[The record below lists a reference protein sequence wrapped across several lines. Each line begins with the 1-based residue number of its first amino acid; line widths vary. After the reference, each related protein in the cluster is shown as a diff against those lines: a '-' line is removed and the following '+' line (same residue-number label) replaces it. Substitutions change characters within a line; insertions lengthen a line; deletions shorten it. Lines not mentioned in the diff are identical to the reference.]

1 MLVITRIIK
10 VHILEDF
17 NESIEYLVRGVNMLI
32 YLSIIET
39 KENKSK
45 FEQIYNKYKQIMFFV
60 ANRVLRDEYLSEDA
74 VHQAFLRII
83 DNLDKIDKIDCHKT
97 KGFIVTIVENIAI
110 DFYRKRKREN
120 NISFDEVEFYIRDIK
135 NESNLIINDVEEA
148 ILKLPISYSSVFRLK
163 YSQGYSNKEIS
174 EILKISE
181 ENVRQRISR
190 GKKKLAEILAKE
202 AGKAYE

>member
-1 MLVITRIIK
+1 
-10 VHILEDF
+10 
-17 NESIEYLVRGVNMLI
+17 MLI

-39 KENKSK
+39 EENKSK

-148 ILKLPISYSSVFRLK
+148 ILKLPINFPKGLK
-163 YSQGYSNKEIS
+163 EGWIN
-174 EILKISE
+174 L
-181 ENVRQRISR
+181 
-190 GKKKLAEILAKE
+190 
-202 AGKAYE
+202 

>member
-1 MLVITRIIK
+1 
-10 VHILEDF
+10 
-17 NESIEYLVRGVNMLI
+17 MLI

-39 KENKSK
+39 EENKSK

-202 AGKAYE
+202 GEKSYE

>member
-1 MLVITRIIK
+1 
-10 VHILEDF
+10 
-17 NESIEYLVRGVNMLI
+17 MLI
-32 YLSIIET
+32 YLSMIET
-39 KENKSK
+39 EENKSK

-74 VHQAFLRII
+74 VHQAFIRVI

-97 KGFIVTIVENIAI
+97 KGFIVIIVENIAI

-135 NESNLIINDVEEA
+135 TESDFIINDVEEA
-148 ILKLPISYSSVFRLK
+148 ILKLPINYSVVLRLK

-174 EILKISE
+174 KILKISE
-181 ENVRQRISR
+181 GNVRRRISR

-202 AGKAYE
+202 GEKSYE

>member
-1 MLVITRIIK
+1 
-10 VHILEDF
+10 
-17 NESIEYLVRGVNMLI
+17 MLI
-32 YLSIIET
+32 YLSMIET
-39 KENKSK
+39 EENKSK

-60 ANRVLRDEYLSEDA
+60 ANRILKDEYLAEDA

-97 KGFIVTIVENIAI
+97 KGFIVIIVENIAI

-135 NESNLIINDVEEA
+135 TESDFIINDVEEA
-148 ILKLPISYSSVFRLK
+148 ILKLPINYSVVLRLK
-163 YSQGYSNKEIS
+163 YSQGYTNEEIS
-174 EILKISE
+174 KILKISE
-181 ENVRQRISR
+181 GNVRQRISR

-202 AGKAYE
+202 GEKSYE

>member
-45 FEQIYNKYKQIMFFV
+45 FEQVYNKYKQIMFFV

-148 ILKLPISYSSVFRLK
+148 ILKLPINFPKGLK
-163 YSQGYSNKEIS
+163 EG
-174 EILKISE
+174 
-181 ENVRQRISR
+181 
-190 GKKKLAEILAKE
+190 
-202 AGKAYE
+202 

>member
-39 KENKSK
+39 EENKSK
-45 FEQIYNKYKQIMFFV
+45 FEQIYKKYKQIMFFV
-60 ANRVLRDEYLSEDA
+60 ANMILKDEYLAEDA

-83 DNLDKIDKIDCHKT
+83 DNLDKIYKIDCHKT
-97 KGFIVTIVENIAI
+97 KGFIVIIVENIAI
-110 DFYRKRKREN
+110 DFYRKRKREKT
-120 NISFDEVEFYIRDIK
+120 ISFDQVEFYIRDIK

-148 ILKLPISYSSVFRLK
+148 ILKLPINFPKGLK
-163 YSQGYSNKEIS
+163 EG
-174 EILKISE
+174 
-181 ENVRQRISR
+181 
-190 GKKKLAEILAKE
+190 
-202 AGKAYE
+202 